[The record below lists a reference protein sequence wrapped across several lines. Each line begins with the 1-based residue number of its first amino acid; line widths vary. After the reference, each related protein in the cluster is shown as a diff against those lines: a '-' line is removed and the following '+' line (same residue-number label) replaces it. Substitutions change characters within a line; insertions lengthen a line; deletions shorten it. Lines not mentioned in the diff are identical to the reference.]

1 MNANKRFWRTATMLL
16 PMFWAASVLPVSHAQ
31 NAVTKSNAGQQK
43 MKSERRM
50 VRGQVKNEQ
59 GEPLIGV
66 TVYDGS
72 GKASGVTNL
81 DGVYEI
87 SIPNTRVTIRFSY
100 VGMETADVTVE
111 SGTADVTR
119 NLSMRS
125 NTTIKDVV
133 VTGIFRKNKNAFT
146 GAVSTITNKEL
157 KEFGNKNLLTSI
169 ANIDPSF
176 NMLVNNQFGS
186 DPNHLPD
193 VQIRGTA
200 NLPTITNLQDNT
212 RTDLNTPLIIMDG
225 FEISLTRMMDLNEDE
240 VESITLLKDGS
251 ATAIYG
257 SRGANGV
264 IVIQRKS
271 PKAGRLR
278 FTYAGSL
285 NIEAPDLTDY
295 HLLNAADKLELERR
309 SGYYDSTDPTRD
321 FRLKRRYSKLLREV
335 ARGVDTDWL
344 SKPLRTGVGQRHNI
358 RLEGGDESFRYA
370 ASLQYNK
377 VAGVM
382 KGSGRNSFNGGI
394 TLSYRHSGLLF
405 TNDLNIGHTHSDNSP
420 YGSFSDYTKLNPY
433 WKPYDDNGNLI
444 KMFDTNV
451 DFYGS
456 SSNLPSNPLYNA
468 LLNQKDSQ
476 QYTDI
481 TDNFSIEWRPFDG
494 FITRG
499 RVGFTWT
506 NRESDYFR
514 PAKHTMFEAD
524 EYQTDEGSLRKG
536 RYQYGTGKVTNYEIA
551 LTASYSKLL
560 AEKHLVYAAAN
571 WNVTSNFS
579 RNYHFVVEGFTDEKL
594 DFPSNALQYQKGGKP
609 SGGEARTRAVG
620 LVMNA
625 NYSYDNRYYTDVAYR
640 VDGSSQFG
648 KNRRFAPFYSAGIG
662 WNVHNETFMKD
673 VHFINRLKLRASYGQ
688 TGSQKFS
695 AYQAVATYNY
705 YLNDRYNRWTG
716 AYQKALEN
724 PELEWQK
731 TNKWNA
737 GMELNLFGN
746 RLNFVADVYLDRTSN
761 LLSSLNLPLSNG
773 FTSYIENIGK
783 VENKGFEIKATAFLL
798 RDEQKRL
805 SWSLTGSIAHNE
817 DKVVKL
823 SQAMKDEYAKRLLTG
838 GIAPNS
844 VIREGESQYTI
855 YAVPSLGIDPSTG
868 YELYRKKNGEITY
881 AWDAADRVA
890 CGVNQPKYR
899 GVLSSMVRWKDFTAN
914 VSFGYRFGGQIYNST
929 LVSRIENADKH
940 YNVDERVFKDRWQ
953 KPDDHTFFKGLT
965 NQTPTY
971 ATSRFVQNERT
982 LSCQNIHLSY
992 LFSNNP
998 WLRRYFGVQAL
1009 TLSGDLSDLFYL
1021 SSVKQERGLSYPY
1034 SRRFS
1039 FTLSVNF

>member
-1 MNANKRFWRTATMLL
+1 MNANKRFWQTAVILL
-16 PMFWAASVLPVSHAQ
+16 PMICALSILPEIHAQ
-31 NAVTKSNAGQQK
+31 NPASKSDVAQQK
-43 MKSERRM
+43 IKNGWRI
-50 VRGQVKNEQ
+50 VKGQVKSEQ

-66 TVYDGS
+66 TVYMEK
-72 GKASGVTNL
+72 GKVSGVTNI
-81 DGVYEI
+81 DGMYEI
-87 SIPNTRVTIRFSY
+87 TIPNTLVTLSFSY
-100 VGMETADVTVE
+100 VGMEMAQLTIE
-111 SGTADVTR
+111 SGKTDVTR
-119 NLSMRS
+119 NLIMHS
-125 NTTIKDVV
+125 NTTIKEVV
-133 VTGIFRKNKNAFT
+133 VTGIFQKNKNAFT
-146 GAVSTITNKEL
+146 GSVSTISNKEL

-176 NMLVNNQFGS
+176 NMLMNNQFGS

-225 FEISLTRMMDLNEDE
+225 FEINLTRMMDLNEDE

-264 IVIQRKS
+264 IVIKRKS

-278 FTYAGSL
+278 FTYSGSL
-285 NIEAPDLTDY
+285 NIEAPDLTGY
-295 HLLNAADKLELERR
+295 HLLGSADKLELERR
-309 SGYYDSTDPTRD
+309 SGYYDSTDPMRD
-321 FRLKRRYSKLLREV
+321 FRLKRRYSELLSEV
-335 ARGVDTDWL
+335 VRGVDTDWL
-344 SKPLRTGVGQRHNI
+344 SKPLRAGVGQRHNI

-370 ASLQYNK
+370 TSLQYNQ
-377 VAGVM
+377 VTGVM
-382 KGSGRNSFNGGI
+382 KGSQRSSFNGSI
-394 TLSYRHSGLLF
+394 TLSYNHFGLLF
-405 TNDLNIGHTHSDNSP
+405 TNDLNIGYTHSDESP
-420 YGSFSDYTKLNPY
+420 YGSFSDYTRLNPY
-433 WKPYDDNGNLI
+433 WKPYDDTGNLI

-456 SSNLPSNPLYNA
+456 LRNLPSNPLYNA

-481 TDNFSIEWRPFDG
+481 TDNFSIEWRPFEG
-494 FITRG
+494 FVTRG

-524 EYQTDEGSLRKG
+524 EYQTYEGSLRKG
-536 RYQYGTGKVTNYEIA
+536 CYRYGVGKVTNYEVA
-551 LTASYSKLL
+551 LTESYSKLL
-560 AEKHLVYAAAN
+560 AEKHLVYAAVN
-571 WNVTSNFS
+571 WNVMSNFL
-579 RNYHFVVEGFTDEKL
+579 RNYLFVVEGFTDEKL

-625 NYSYDNRYYTDVAYR
+625 NYSFDNRYYTDLAYR
-640 VDGSSQFG
+640 IDGSSQFG
-648 KNRRFAPFYSAGIG
+648 KNRRFAPFYSIGIG
-662 WNVHNETFMKD
+662 WNMHNEKFMKD
-673 VHFINRLKLRASYGQ
+673 VYFINRLKFRASYGQ
-688 TGSQKFS
+688 TGSQKFN

-724 PELEWQK
+724 PDLEWQK
-731 TNKWNA
+731 TNKWNG
-737 GMELNLFGN
+737 GMELNLFDN
-746 RLNFVADVYLDRTSN
+746 RLNFVADVYFDYTSN

-783 VENKGFEIKATAFLL
+783 VENKGFEVKATAFLL
-798 RDEQKRL
+798 RNEQKRL
-805 SWSLTGSIAHNE
+805 SWSVTGSLVHNE

-823 SQAMKDEYAKRLLTG
+823 SQAMKDEYAKRLLVG
-838 GIAPNS
+838 GIEPNS

-868 YELYRKKNGEITY
+868 FELYRKRNGEITY
-881 AWDAADRVA
+881 VWDAADRIA

-899 GVLSSMVRWKDFTAN
+899 GMLSTMMRWKDFTAN
-914 VSFGYRFGGQIYNST
+914 VSFGYRFGGQLYNST
-929 LVSRIENADKH
+929 LVSRIENADKL

-953 KPDDHTFFKGLT
+953 KPDDRTFFKGLT
-965 NQTPTY
+965 NQSPTY
-971 ATSRFVQNERT
+971 STSRFVQDERT

-992 LFSNNP
+992 MLSNNP
-998 WLRRYFGVQAL
+998 WLKRNFGIQVL
-1009 TLSGDLSDLFYL
+1009 TLSSDLSDLFYF

>member
-1 MNANKRFWRTATMLL
+1 MNANKRFWQTAVILL
-16 PMFWAASVLPVSHAQ
+16 PMICALSILPEIHAQ
-31 NAVTKSNAGQQK
+31 NPASKSDVAQQK
-43 MKSERRM
+43 IKNGWRI
-50 VRGQVKNEQ
+50 VKGQVKSEQ

-66 TVYDGS
+66 TVYMEK
-72 GKASGVTNL
+72 GKVSGVTNI
-81 DGVYEI
+81 DGMYEI
-87 SIPNTRVTIRFSY
+87 TIPNTLVTLCFSY
-100 VGMETADVTVE
+100 VGMEMAQLTIE
-111 SGTADVTR
+111 SGKTDVTR
-119 NLSMRS
+119 NLIMHS
-125 NTTIKDVV
+125 NTTIKEVV
-133 VTGIFRKNKNAFT
+133 VTGIFQKNKNAFT
-146 GAVSTITNKEL
+146 GSVSTITNKEL

-176 NMLVNNQFGS
+176 NMLMNNQFGS

-225 FEISLTRMMDLNEDE
+225 FEINITRMMDLNEDE

-264 IVIQRKS
+264 IVIKRKS

-278 FTYAGSL
+278 FTYSGSL

-295 HLLNAADKLELERR
+295 HLLGSADKLELERR
-309 SGYYDSTDPTRD
+309 SGYYDSTDPMRD
-321 FRLKRRYSKLLREV
+321 FRLKRRYSELLSEV
-335 ARGVDTDWL
+335 VRGVDTDWL
-344 SKPLRTGVGQRHNI
+344 SKPLRAGVGQRHNI

-370 ASLQYNK
+370 TSLQYNQ
-377 VAGVM
+377 VTGVM
-382 KGSGRNSFNGGI
+382 KGSQRSSFNGSI
-394 TLSYRHSGLLF
+394 TLSYHHFGLLF
-405 TNDLNIGHTHSDNSP
+405 TNDLNIGYTHSDESP
-420 YGSFSDYTKLNPY
+420 YGSFSDYTRLNPY
-433 WKPYDDNGNLI
+433 WKPYDDTGNLI

-456 SSNLPSNPLYNA
+456 LSNLPSNPLYNA

-481 TDNFSIEWRPFDG
+481 TDNFSIEWRPFEG
-494 FITRG
+494 FVTRG

-536 RYQYGTGKVTNYEIA
+536 CYRYGVGKVTNYEVA

-560 AEKHLVYAAAN
+560 AEKHLVYAAVN
-571 WNVTSNFS
+571 WNVMSNFL
-579 RNYHFVVEGFTDEKL
+579 RNYLFVVEGFTDEKL

-625 NYSYDNRYYTDVAYR
+625 NYSFDNRYYTDLAYR
-640 VDGSSQFG
+640 IDGSSQFG
-648 KNRRFAPFYSAGIG
+648 KNRRFAPFYSIGIG
-662 WNVHNETFMKD
+662 WNMHNEKFMKD
-673 VHFINRLKLRASYGQ
+673 VYFINRLKLRASYGQ
-688 TGSQKFS
+688 TGSQKFN

-724 PELEWQK
+724 PDLEWQK
-731 TNKWNA
+731 TNKWNG
-737 GMELNLFGN
+737 GMELSLFDN
-746 RLNFVADVYLDRTSN
+746 RLSFVADVYFDYTSN

-798 RDEQKRL
+798 RNEQKRL
-805 SWSLTGSIAHNE
+805 SWSVTGSLVHNE

-823 SQAMKDEYAKRLLTG
+823 SQAMKDEYAKRLLVG
-838 GIAPNS
+838 GIEPNS

-868 YELYRKKNGEITY
+868 FELYRKRNGEVTY
-881 AWDAADRVA
+881 VWDAADRIA

-899 GVLSSMVRWKDFTAN
+899 GMLSTMMRWKDFTAN
-914 VSFGYRFGGQIYNST
+914 ISFGYRFGGQLYNST
-929 LVSRIENADKH
+929 LVSRIENADKL

-953 KPDDHTFFKGLT
+953 KPDDRTFFKGLT
-965 NQTPTY
+965 NQSPTY
-971 ATSRFVQNERT
+971 STSRFVQDERT

-992 LFSNNP
+992 MLSNNP
-998 WLRRYFGVQAL
+998 WLRRILGIQVL
-1009 TLSGDLSDLFYL
+1009 TLSSDLSDLFYF

>member
-1 MNANKRFWRTATMLL
+1 MNADKQFWRTAVMLA
-16 PMFWAASVLPVSHAQ
+16 PMLWAASVLPTGHAQ
-31 NAVTKSNAGQQK
+31 NAVTVSGTGQQK
-43 MKSERRM
+43 MKSDRRT

-81 DGVYEI
+81 DGMYEI

-278 FTYAGSL
+278 FTYTGSL

-321 FRLKRRYSKLLREV
+321 FRLKRRYSQLLREV

-433 WKPYDDNGNLI
+433 WLSLI
-444 KMFDTNV
+444 HI
-451 DFYGS
+451 S
-456 SSNLPSNPLYNA
+456 EP
-468 LLNQKDSQ
+468 
-476 QYTDI
+476 
-481 TDNFSIEWRPFDG
+481 
-494 FITRG
+494 TR
-499 RVGFTWT
+499 
-506 NRESDYFR
+506 
-514 PAKHTMFEAD
+514 H
-524 EYQTDEGSLRKG
+524 
-536 RYQYGTGKVTNYEIA
+536 
-551 LTASYSKLL
+551 
-560 AEKHLVYAAAN
+560 
-571 WNVTSNFS
+571 
-579 RNYHFVVEGFTDEKL
+579 
-594 DFPSNALQYQKGGKP
+594 
-609 SGGEARTRAVG
+609 
-620 LVMNA
+620 
-625 NYSYDNRYYTDVAYR
+625 
-640 VDGSSQFG
+640 
-648 KNRRFAPFYSAGIG
+648 
-662 WNVHNETFMKD
+662 
-673 VHFINRLKLRASYGQ
+673 
-688 TGSQKFS
+688 
-695 AYQAVATYNY
+695 
-705 YLNDRYNRWTG
+705 
-716 AYQKALEN
+716 
-724 PELEWQK
+724 
-731 TNKWNA
+731 
-737 GMELNLFGN
+737 
-746 RLNFVADVYLDRTSN
+746 
-761 LLSSLNLPLSNG
+761 
-773 FTSYIENIGK
+773 
-783 VENKGFEIKATAFLL
+783 
-798 RDEQKRL
+798 
-805 SWSLTGSIAHNE
+805 
-817 DKVVKL
+817 
-823 SQAMKDEYAKRLLTG
+823 
-838 GIAPNS
+838 
-844 VIREGESQYTI
+844 
-855 YAVPSLGIDPSTG
+855 
-868 YELYRKKNGEITY
+868 
-881 AWDAADRVA
+881 
-890 CGVNQPKYR
+890 
-899 GVLSSMVRWKDFTAN
+899 
-914 VSFGYRFGGQIYNST
+914 
-929 LVSRIENADKH
+929 
-940 YNVDERVFKDRWQ
+940 
-953 KPDDHTFFKGLT
+953 
-965 NQTPTY
+965 
-971 ATSRFVQNERT
+971 
-982 LSCQNIHLSY
+982 
-992 LFSNNP
+992 
-998 WLRRYFGVQAL
+998 
-1009 TLSGDLSDLFYL
+1009 
-1021 SSVKQERGLSYPY
+1021 
-1034 SRRFS
+1034 
-1039 FTLSVNF
+1039 